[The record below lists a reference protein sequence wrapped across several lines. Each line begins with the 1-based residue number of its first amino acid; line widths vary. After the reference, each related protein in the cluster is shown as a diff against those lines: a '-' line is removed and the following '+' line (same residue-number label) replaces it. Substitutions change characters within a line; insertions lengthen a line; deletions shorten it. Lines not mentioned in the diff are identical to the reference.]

1 MIRTNCGA
9 GVGTRF
15 IRIYRQEMC
24 VNPPSSTEQLAAVS
38 QQVDGAG
45 DVCLVWQC
53 RHLRTAD
60 HPAIEY
66 ATERYGTILP
76 IFIIDP
82 AFYGEDGLACDAR
95 IRFMCESLA
104 DLADQYESLGGG
116 LTMLHGDP
124 VGLLKQLDRDVAHI
138 VTTADPTGRYGLR
151 RDNAVAEACEITFVD
166 ADGLRRDVAD
176 SRENWSDHVESYL
189 TAPRHEIDTEET
201 DIECVDTAIDP
212 AWVEDYYDITP
223 TKQISRRGGT
233 THGRQLLDE
242 FIEDLSAYPGNISA
256 PADARTGTSQL
267 SPYLR
272 FGCLSVRQ
280 VYQAVVD
287 APGNTR
293 ATKMFKSRLYWNR
306 HYNQKL
312 ADWSGWMEQ
321 AVNPVLEGFHED
333 TYDPDRVEAWKTGT
347 TGYPMVDASMRC
359 LRQTGWL
366 NFRMRAMCASF
377 LCDLLQQPWKI
388 GADFFYY
395 HLLDADPAI
404 NYTQFQ
410 LQAGVDGT
418 NMLRIYNPRKQ
429 VRDNDPDG
437 EFITTWVPE
446 LEPLPASHLDQPEKT
461 PLHVQAEVGVQI
473 GETYPYPIVEYEA
486 AREAIIEKVEAVR
499 EPATKALQHPE
510 VNRRASLSRR
520 GGTTQPTEGVAI
532 GELSDTEAEQRGQSS
547 LSDFT

>member
-1 MIRTNCGA
+1 MSA
-9 GVGTRF
+9 
-15 IRIYRQEMC
+15 
-24 VNPPSSTEQLAAVS
+24 PSSAEQLAAVT
-38 QQVDGAG
+38 QQVDGAD
-45 DVCLVWQC
+45 DVCLLWQC

-60 HPAIEY
+60 QPAIEY

-76 IFIIDP
+76 VFIVDP
-82 AFYGEDGLACDAR
+82 AFYGKDGLACDAR
-95 IRFMCESLA
+95 IRFLCESLA
-104 DLADQYESLGGG
+104 DLTDQYESLGGG

-124 VGLLKQLDRDVAHI
+124 AELLSELGQHVAHI

-166 ADGLRRDVAD
+166 ADGLRRDVPNP
-176 SRENWSDHVESYL
+176 RENWSEHVESYL
-189 TAPRHEIDTEET
+189 TAPVHEVDAEQTR
-201 DIECVDTAIDP
+201 IEHVDTGLDP
-212 AWVEDYYDITP
+212 AWIEAYYDITP
-223 TKQISRRGGT
+223 TKQISRVGGT
-233 THGRQLLDE
+233 EHGRALLDE
-242 FIEDLSAYPGNISA
+242 FIENLSEYPGNISA

-272 FGCLSVRQ
+272 FGCLSIRQ
-280 VYQAVVD
+280 VYKAVVD
-287 APGNTR
+287 APGAQQ
-293 ATKMFKSRLYWNR
+293 ATEMFKSRLYWNR

-312 ADWSGWMEQ
+312 ADWSGWMDR
-321 AVNPVLEGFHED
+321 AVNPVLEGFHEE
-333 TYDPDRVEAWKTGT
+333 TYDPERVEAWKKGL

-366 NFRMRAMCASF
+366 NFRMRAMCASV

-446 LEPLPASHLDQPEKT
+446 LDALPVAYLDQPEKT
-461 PLHVQAEVGVQI
+461 PLHIQENVGVQI

-486 AREAIIEKVEAVR
+486 AREAIIEKIEAVR
-499 EPATKALQHPE
+499 EPAKNALQHPE
-510 VNRRASLSRR
+510 VHRRASLSRR
-520 GGTTQPTEGVAI
+520 GGTTQPTEAVAI
-532 GELSDTEAEQRGQSS
+532 ENITDVDGDGGQSS